1 MAKHSSNPTLEKV
14 YAARTDDD
22 RRAAYNEW
30 AKTYD
35 KDVTEFGIQ
44 LPYVGACVFAQHVK
58 QGTKPV
64 LDAACGT
71 GMHTMPLKMMGYSG
85 FHGIDISDGML
96 AIAADRDIYESLV
109 RMILGKP
116 LDFPDNQFPVTY
128 AIGALAPGNAPPESL
143 DEFVR
148 VTQPGGLIIWS
159 THGHINDRTQ
169 PYHDKR
175 HQLSQAGAWDLEFET
190 QPFVSMPGADSV
202 IKHAVYVYRVTD
214 AEV

>member
-14 YAARTDDD
+14 YAAVTDED
-22 RRAAYNEW
+22 RREAYNEW
-30 AKTYD
+30 AKSYD

-58 QGTKPV
+58 PGAGPI

-71 GMHTMPLKMMGYSG
+71 GMHTLPLAMMGYNG

-96 AIAADRDIYESLV
+96 AIAADRQIYDSLR
-109 RMILGKP
+109 RMVLGQP
-116 LDFPDNQFPVTY
+116 LLFDDDQFDVTY
-128 AIGALAPGNAPPESL
+128 AIGALAPGNAPPKSL
-143 DEFVR
+143 DEFIR
-148 VTQPGGLIIWS
+148 VTRPGGLIIWS

-175 HQLSQAGAWDLEFET
+175 HNLTKDGSWEPVFAT
-190 QPFVSMPGADSV
+190 KPFVSMPKGDAA
-202 IKHAVYVYRVTD
+202 IKHAVYVHRVT
-214 AEV
+214 